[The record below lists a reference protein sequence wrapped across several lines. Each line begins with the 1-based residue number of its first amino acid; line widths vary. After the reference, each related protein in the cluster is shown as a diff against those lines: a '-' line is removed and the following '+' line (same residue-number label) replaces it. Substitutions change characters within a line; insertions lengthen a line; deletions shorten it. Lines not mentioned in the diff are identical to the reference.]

1 VQNLQ
6 NSFYQNSST
15 LNFGF
20 DKWLLPIPK
29 LSDNEINMQTLSG
42 SDEDGSISNKSD
54 KQDSSGSL
62 LNDEF
67 LKDDKFNG
75 Y

>member
-1 VQNLQ
+1 
-6 NSFYQNSST
+6 
-15 LNFGF
+15 
-20 DKWLLPIPK
+20 
-29 LSDNEINMQTLSG
+29 MQTLSG
-42 SDEDGSISNKSD
+42 SDEDGSTSNKSD